1 MITPNSRMMRQT
13 ILHGFQRHFAR
24 KLDES
29 ELEER
34 VRIEDGRVLAHSYQL
49 GELFAMWMVPAGLVQ
64 FYDAEGN
71 MLQTLD
77 LTNAAPERRS
87 AA

>member
-1 MITPNSRMMRQT
+1 MMRQT

-24 KLDES
+24 TLDES

-34 VRIEDGRVLAHSYQL
+34 VRIEDGRVLAYSYQL
-49 GELFAMWMVPAGLVQ
+49 EELFAMWMVPIGLVQ

-77 LTNAAPERRS
+77 LTSAAAERRS